1 MNQSKW
7 EERAVAK
14 IYNCAAAYVQEK
26 KSLFDIRLS
35 LYHSV
40 LLVIF

>member
-1 MNQSKW
+1 MNQNKW

-26 KSLFDIRLS
+26 KLLFNIRLS
-35 LYHSV
+35 LYLS
-40 LLVIF
+40 